1 MAIRAKDGDEFDDM
15 SWQYSAHLVPYL
27 GILLLAM
34 AISGALAVY
43 TVVARSDVMDE
54 PSVRAFVGLNA
65 GCALWSGAYTL
76 QILSVD
82 LPTKRFWLSIAFVG
96 SILVVV
102 SLFAFAVAYSDNE
115 RWLTRRTL
123 LAVTFVPAV
132 GFVLHATQYRNL
144 YERPLDTAVV
154 DGFVVLDRTLGP
166 AAIVTLLFMY
176 GLVVVAAGFL
186 LKTVYESQ
194 RVYRLQ
200 SIAVLIAVLVPF
212 VPNIVWALG
221 LGPMG
226 NLDLTPVAFT
236 VSGVV
241 FAVAIYRHH
250 LLDIAPVARTA
261 VVEDMRDGFLV
272 IDEAG
277 RIRDSNAAARRIIS
291 GDEHSSIV
299 GRDVTAVLPEIA
311 PIVRTGASTGQTEIV
326 VDGDDGRRF
335 FDVQVQRPSTAD
347 EIRLLLLRDVTQQHA
362 VEQRYQSLI
371 ENASD
376 LITMVDDGGIIRYQS
391 PSSTTVL
398 GFEPS
403 ELVGRSA
410 FELVHPDDREQIV
423 EQFHGGLDAAIAIDR
438 AEYRLRT
445 ADGEWRDVETIGSN
459 LLDDPFVEGVVLNT
473 RDITERKR
481 REREIRRTNEQLE
494 QFADVVSHDLRNPL
508 NVARGYLEL
517 AGDDVDCAYH
527 EDIALAHGRME
538 AIIEDV
544 LRLARE
550 GQPIDDTEPIDLV
563 RVVDRAWTNV
573 DTTEATRSVASDRP
587 IVADEDRLVRLLENL
602 FRNSVEHGSTSSRP
616 QADDSVEHGSTS
628 PASRAQ
634 QDAVER
640 GSTNR
645 SEPAGSE
652 DAVEHGSETVH
663 VRIGTTSDG
672 FFVEDDGPGIPA
684 DERERVL
691 EYGETSS
698 PSGTGFGLAIV
709 DQIADG
715 HGWTLRI
722 TESEDGGARF
732 EFDTD
737 GTSGTATADR
747 EPTRES
753 S

>member
-1 MAIRAKDGDEFDDM
+1 MGIRAKDGDESDDM
-15 SWQYSAHLVPYL
+15 SWQYPPHLLPYL
-27 GILLLAM
+27 GVLFLAM

-43 TVVARSDVMDE
+43 TVVARSDAMDD

-65 GCALWSGAYTL
+65 GCALWSGAYAL
-76 QILSVD
+76 QLLSVE
-82 LPTKRFWLSIAFVG
+82 LPAKRFWLSVAYVS

-102 SLFAFAVAYSDNE
+102 SLFAFAVAYSDHE

-123 LAVTFVPAV
+123 LAVTFVPAA

-144 YERPLDTAVV
+144 YERPIDTAVV
-154 DGFVVLDRTLGP
+154 DGFVVLDRTLGS

-176 GLVVVAAGFL
+176 GLVVVAAGLL

-200 SIAVLIAVLVPF
+200 SVAVLIAVLVPF
-212 VPNIVWALG
+212 GPNIAWALG
-221 LGPMG
+221 LGPAG

-272 IDEAG
+272 IDEAN
-277 RIRDSNAAARRIIS
+277 RVRDSNAAARRS
-291 GDEHSSIV
+291 VAGDAPSSIV
-299 GRDVTAVLPEIA
+299 GRDVTTIFPEIA
-311 PIVRTGASTGQTEIV
+311 PVVRDEAPTNQIEIV

-335 FDVQVQRPSTAD
+335 FDVQVQRLLSAD
-347 EIRLLLLRDVTQQHA
+347 EIRLLLLRDVTEQHA
-362 VEQRYQSLI
+362 VEQRYQSFI

-376 LITMVDDGGIIRYQS
+376 LITMVDDRGIIRYQS
-391 PSSTTVL
+391 PSCTTVL
-398 GFEPS
+398 GFEPA

-410 FELVHPDDREQIV
+410 LELVHPDDRAELV
-423 EQFHGGLDAAIAIDR
+423 ERFRSGLDSNIAVDR

-445 ADGEWRDVETIGSN
+445 ADGDWRDVETIGSN
-459 LLDDPFVEGVVLNT
+459 LLEDPFVEGVVLNT
-473 RDITERKR
+473 RDITDRKQ
-481 REREIRRTNEQLE
+481 REREISRSNEQLE
-494 QFADVVSHDLRNPL
+494 RFADVVSHDLRNPL
-508 NVARGYLEL
+508 NVAQGYLEA
-517 AGDDVDCAYH
+517 AGDDVDCAH
-527 EDIALAHGRME
+527 HDDIELAHDRMA

-550 GQPIDDTEPIDLV
+550 GQPIEDTEPVDLAH
-563 RVVDRAWTNV
+563 VVDRAWANV
-573 DTTEATRSVASDRP
+573 DTGGATRSVESDRP
-587 IVADEDRLVRLLENL
+587 TVADEDRLVRLLENL
-602 FRNSVEHGSTSSRP
+602 FRNSVEHCSTSPGSQVR
-616 QADDSVEHGSTS
+616 QNSVEHGFT
-628 PASRAQ
+628 
-634 QDAVER
+634 D
-640 GSTNR
+640 R
-645 SEPAGSE
+645 SAAGGAEAAGDRS
-652 DAVEHGSETVH
+652 DVSVH
-663 VRIGTTSDG
+663 VRIGTTPEG

-709 DQIADG
+709 DEIADG

-722 TESEDGGARF
+722 TESAGGGARF
-732 EFDTD
+732 EFDTAD
-737 GTSGTATADR
+737 TSRAPAATRDSTAVDDA
-747 EPTRES
+747 
-753 S
+753 